1 MSELDWVYSCI
12 IMQVLFTSG
21 APTEWVHEDPIL
33 VCVSLWAT
41 SPPSWPRPLTP
52 FTSRKKATKES
63 KRERKR
69 ESSCPRCQTQMAI
82 RKPTPKKRRKK
93 WMQRCQ
99 MHKAPQKA
107 RDLHPSLINQQKLK
121 AISESFLL
129 NLVNGVRSSSDRR
142 PFWDEWELNSLD
154 RRGKSRNSIWV
165 IVATGAASLF
175 VNCLGGRIVS
185 RYGALL
191 SCETKIHPDDCV
203 SFLEGTRRRCVLW
216 GV

>member
-1 MSELDWVYSCI
+1 
-12 IMQVLFTSG
+12 
-21 APTEWVHEDPIL
+21 
-33 VCVSLWAT
+33 
-41 SPPSWPRPLTP
+41 
-52 FTSRKKATKES
+52 
-63 KRERKR
+63 
-69 ESSCPRCQTQMAI
+69 
-82 RKPTPKKRRKK
+82 
-93 WMQRCQ
+93 MQRCQ

-107 RDLHPSLINQQKLK
+107 RDLHPSLINQQQLK

-175 VNCLGGRIVS
+175 VNCLGGGILS

-203 SFLEGTRRRCVLW
+203 SFLEGTRRRCVLLR
-216 GV
+216 GINYINTVPSSQPERSPALLRNCYTCRRSQRKSD